1 MPETYQPINITWT
14 QQGAESYN
22 WTIPAEAVAA
32 ITAYIATQTKME
44 SVPMTDPDGHP
55 YINYAAVPKY
65 AGVGDYII
73 QTLMTAAIQ
82 PVLGAF
88 PPAAVVA
95 LQDAAKAKAAEV
107 EAAKQ
112 AALSQVLI
120 PA

>member
-1 MPETYQPINITWT
+1 MQIERQ
-14 QQGAESYN
+14 
-22 WTIPAEAVAA
+22 IPYYAPDGSSLGFR
-32 ITAYIATQTKME
+32 TQTKME
-44 SVPMTDPDGHP
+44 PVPMTDPDGHP
-55 YINYAAVPKY
+55 YINYASVPKY

-88 PPAAVVA
+88 PPAAVVV
-95 LQDAAKAKAAEV
+95 LQDEAKAKAAEV
-107 EAAKQ
+107 ETAKQ